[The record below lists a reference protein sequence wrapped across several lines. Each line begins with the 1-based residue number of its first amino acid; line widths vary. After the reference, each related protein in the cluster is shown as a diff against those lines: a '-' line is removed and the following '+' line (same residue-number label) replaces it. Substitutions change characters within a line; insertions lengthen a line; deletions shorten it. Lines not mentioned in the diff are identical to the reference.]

1 MFARPSQ
8 AVEALCGV
16 LAKVPR
22 CAKALAEAACEA
34 EAPLIAE
41 LYCVIEVVLVA
52 ETLADSLRWAKGR
65 CDALARAPPFFS
77 CVLGP
82 PSRVGDAPP
91 LAEPARSGK
100 EALLF
105 AQVPGPAWYAPRD
118 DLSWL
123 PPPGVRLLLGMKWWS
138 TPPNQ
143 AGDAFDPVARE
154 QVAVTPEDVATSVV
168 AFG

>member
-1 MFARPSQ
+1 M
-8 AVEALCGV
+8 V
-16 LAKVPR
+16 AKVPR
-22 CAKALAEAACEA
+22 CAKALAEAPFEA

-41 LYCVIEVVLVA
+41 LHCAIEVMLVA
-52 ETLADSLRWAKGR
+52 ETLADSLRLAKAR
-65 CDALARAPPFFS
+65 CDAFAKAPPFFS
-77 CVLGP
+77 CVLGL
-82 PSRVGDAPP
+82 PSRADDAPP
-91 LAEPARSGK
+91 LAEPDRSGE

-138 TPPNQ
+138 SPRNR

-168 AFG
+168 AFA